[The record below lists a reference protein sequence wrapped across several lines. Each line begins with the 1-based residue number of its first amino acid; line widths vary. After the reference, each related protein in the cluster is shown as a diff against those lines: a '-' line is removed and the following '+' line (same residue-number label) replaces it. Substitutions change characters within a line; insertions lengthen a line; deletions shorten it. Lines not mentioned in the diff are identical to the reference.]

1 MEVIVGD
8 GEKTA
13 GAASGGGMRF
23 DIPPRVMSWLIAG
36 VGTLLGVAGGGA
48 GATAL
53 LGGSNGNSEL
63 AKSIASHESR
73 IAAVESDTRVMRAEM
88 YGALKRIDE
97 AVARIE
103 KRLDVLGH

>member
-1 MEVIVGD
+1 
-8 GEKTA
+8 
-13 GAASGGGMRF
+13 MRF
-23 DIPPRVMSWLIAG
+23 TIPPRVMSWLIAG
-36 VGTLLGVAGGGA
+36 IGTLLGVAGGGSV
-48 GATAL
+48 ATAL
-53 LGGSNGNSEL
+53 LGSNGNSEL